1 MVRKRFIHA
10 DRGSEKDSRTDELR
24 RELARR
30 GCRATPERE
39 LIARIVREAADHP
52 DVNEIHRRGQLVQ
65 RGLSVAT
72 VYRTVKLLV
81 SLGIFNGHRFGNGR
95 TRYEFAA
102 AGHHDHLIDIETGQ
116 IVEFRD
122 PQLAAMQTRLAREMG
137 YEIVSYRL
145 EVFAAKRK
153 ATNSKTERANF
164 LVSTRVETE
173 IKSKPMRHNSS
184 SYHNNNGV

>member
-1 MVRKRFIHA
+1 MARTQIVYA
-10 DRGSEKDSRTDELR
+10 DQCPEQNAQTDELR

-39 LIARIVREAADHP
+39 LIANIVREAVDHP

-81 SLGIFNGHRFGNGR
+81 SLGVFIRHRFGNGR

-116 IVEFRD
+116 IVEFCD
-122 PQLAAMQTRLAREMG
+122 PQLAAMQSRLAHRMG

-153 ATNSKTERANF
+153 APNDNTE
-164 LVSTRVETE
+164 LT
-173 IKSKPMRHNSS
+173 I
-184 SYHNNNGV
+184 

>member
-1 MVRKRFIHA
+1 MARTQSTYA
-10 DRGSEKDSRTDELR
+10 DRSPEHEARTDELR

-39 LIARIVREAADHP
+39 LVADIVRQAVDHP
-52 DVNEIHRRGQLVQ
+52 DVNEIHRRAQLVQ
-65 RGLSVAT
+65 RDLSIAT
-72 VYRTVKLLV
+72 VYRTVKLLA
-81 SLGIFNGHRFGNGR
+81 SLGIFVRHRFGNGR
-95 TRYEFAA
+95 SRYEFAA

-122 PQLAAMQTRLAREMG
+122 PHLAAMQSRLAREMG

-153 ATNSKTERANF
+153 TPDDKTGPTISPTTTA
-164 LVSTRVETE
+164 VET
-173 IKSKPMRHNSS
+173 SPTFRQLVHA
-184 SYHNNNGV
+184 NGGRYGS

>member
-1 MVRKRFIHA
+1 MARTQIVYA
-10 DRGSEKDSRTDELR
+10 DQCPEQNAQTDELR

-39 LIARIVREAADHP
+39 LIANIVREAVDHP

-72 VYRTVKLLV
+72 VYRTVKLLA
-81 SLGIFNGHRFGNGR
+81 SLGVFIRHRFGNGR

-116 IVEFRD
+116 IVEFCD
-122 PQLAAMQTRLAREMG
+122 PQLAAMQSRLAHRMG

-153 ATNSKTERANF
+153 APNDNTE
-164 LVSTRVETE
+164 LT
-173 IKSKPMRHNSS
+173 I
-184 SYHNNNGV
+184 